1 MPVLN
6 IMLILLIVFVVI
18 LLLILSVR
26 RHIAIKLALEAI
38 APRDISYGAVLSQKI
53 TRNHIDRS
61 LMDLKYDKLFL
72 KNARGQELIARL
84 YLASAQ
90 TDHYVLFFARLQLS
104 LGGCAQISA
113 DAARTRIQCSCT

>member
-38 APRDISYGAVLSQKI
+38 APRDISYGAVLSQEI

-72 KNARGQELIARL
+72 KNTRGQELIARL

-90 TDHYVLFFARLQLS
+90 TDCPRERTVLSVR
-104 LGGCAQISA
+104 
-113 DAARTRIQCSCT
+113 